1 MDEELILTE
10 ENEDSENEQHD
21 MRVITDIEQ
30 MFDEQ
35 TKTETAIANRQ
46 RYEASIKNI
55 WGHSGSGLEAKKAA
69 MSMLST
75 KIGLYSR
82 IPIIC
87 KAASCPYVE
96 TCSLAKYD
104 LAPEG
109 EACPTEAAS
118 IELRYAAYD
127 QQFNLDESSFTDL
140 NLVSELINLDIM
152 ADRCKALI
160 SKEQVPVVDIV
171 AGINDR
177 GEEYTQP
184 QVSKY
189 WDAYEK
195 TLKRRQEILQL
206 MMATRRDKKE
216 VDKKDKDV
224 LDILR
229 EIEGNGGFVEDKKP
243 SNIIDLEPSK

>member
-1 MDEELILTE
+1 MDEELELTE
-10 ENEDSENEQHD
+10 NNDEDEQEEHD
-21 MRVITDIEQ
+21 LRVITDIEQ
-30 MFDEQ
+30 ALDEQ
-35 TKTETAIANRQ
+35 VKLENAVANRH

-55 WGHSGSGLEAKKAA
+55 WGHSGTGMEAKRAA

-87 KAASCPYVE
+87 KAACCPYVD

-109 EACPTEAAS
+109 EACPAEAAS
-118 IELRYAAYD
+118 IEIRYAAYD
-127 QQFNLDESSFTDL
+127 EQFNLDESSFTDV
-140 NLVSELINLDIM
+140 NLVSELINLDVM

-184 QVSKY
+184 MVSKY
-189 WDAYEK
+189 WEAYEK

-206 MMATRRDKKE
+206 MMATRKDHKEKDKKE
-216 VDKKDKDV
+216 ADV
-224 LDILR
+224 FELLR
-229 EIEGNGGFVEDKKP
+229 GIENNGGFVEDQKP
-243 SNIIDLEPSK
+243 KHIIDLEPAR